1 MEQLSNRKKQALGR
15 FEEALAYKKVID
27 MLNFR
32 SKSSMQMEVLRKT
45 LTGILEKE
53 IIECV
58 NLGIHD
64 WEVQEDDRSTKMERD
79 KE

>member
-1 MEQLSNRKKQALGR
+1 MELRSRQRQALGR

-64 WEVQEDDRSTKMERD
+64 WEVQEDVRSPEMEGD